1 MCNLPSD
8 PGNTRGP
15 GMGQGQ
21 YDLASVAVKDD
32 VHACQHGRGVLH
44 GAGKVGRATVATLPT
59 SSGRVNWWAWRHT
72 RRHREGQLVDLDTPA
87 RPRMSR
93 REYVSPPDRL
103 RPGASHFRTTFTL

>member
-1 MCNLPSD
+1 MPLQQDASCVCNLPSD

-32 VHACQHGRGVLH
+32 VHACQHDRGVLH
-44 GAGKVGRATVATLPT
+44 GGREHEGSGGATSPT

-72 RRHREGQLVDLDTPA
+72 RRHREGQLVDMYTAA
-87 RPRMSR
+87 RSTDG
-93 REYVSPPDRL
+93 PP
-103 RPGASHFRTTFTL
+103 